1 MGRIGFFC
9 ILHWISME
17 MKDVVRRPPH
27 QLRRIDGHTRH
38 FWRIDGHMAE
48 NKRAFLPFVELS
60 RESGVCPGR
69 EVPARGGCSASPWS
83 EGTRPGKCS
92 RTSPAS
98 AAPAPKYIFTTRQP
112 CCNDVVAVPRISF
125 TCSCTKSH
133 DFYHRNC
140 AFLLRMHCAGQMKSD
155 VPRISCTCTK
165 THLYYSRIH
174 AGYGRHKTVK
184 SSFWPWL
191 STEKSLKRC
200 EFPLRSNFG
209 EERPLKV

>member
-98 AAPAPKYIFTTRQP
+98 AAPVSKRIFTTRQL
-112 CCNDVVAVPRISF
+112 CSQASLLHIICVV
-125 TCSCTKSH
+125 KMQSH
-133 DFYHRNC
+133 V
-140 AFLLRMHCAGQMKSD
+140 L
-155 VPRISCTCTK
+155 RISCTCTK
-165 THLYYSRIH
+165 SYDLYYRNRASLLHIH
-174 AGYGRHKTVK
+174 RAGKM
-184 SSFWPWL
+184 
-191 STEKSLKRC
+191 
-200 EFPLRSNFG
+200 
-209 EERPLKV
+209 